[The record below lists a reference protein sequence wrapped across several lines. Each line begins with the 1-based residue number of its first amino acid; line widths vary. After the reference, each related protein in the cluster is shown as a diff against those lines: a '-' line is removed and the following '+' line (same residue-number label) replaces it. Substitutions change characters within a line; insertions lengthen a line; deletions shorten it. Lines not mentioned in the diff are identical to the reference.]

1 MTNELSHFQKEVF
14 MDLYKTSLGAMHPIK
29 GSYYTI
35 EFEDGA
41 SGVIHKHKGEP
52 IYEPLCKL
60 TDEYKDKT
68 FSTMS
73 DAAVALYVSIKEYG
87 NPKYQEKLFC
97 YELIGQSFDN
107 EEV

>member
-1 MTNELSHFQKEVF
+1 MTNELSNFQKEVF

-41 SGVIHKHKGEP
+41 SGVIHKQKGEP

-97 YELIGQSFDN
+97 YELIGQSFNN
-107 EEV
+107 EKV